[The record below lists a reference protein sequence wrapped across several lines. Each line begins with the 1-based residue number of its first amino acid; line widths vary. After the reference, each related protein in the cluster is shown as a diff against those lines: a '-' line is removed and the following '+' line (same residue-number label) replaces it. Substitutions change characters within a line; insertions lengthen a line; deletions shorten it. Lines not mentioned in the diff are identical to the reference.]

1 MSHSRLWNNATIH
14 TGVFARNELGYY
26 LLPEFEDDELFS
38 ESRTKLKLFLTAYWD
53 SMCSIPNQRSTIP
66 WADIYRSPTSFF
78 VDLVI
83 PASWPSMDRIENMK
97 CSSMIE
103 LADRIRLVQQSE
115 RPNIFRAKADI
126 IRILRSSPSE
136 VVAPKTPNMGVT
148 IIDVDALPS
157 TPSPPQMDSSGEL
170 TSIAPEFPL
179 ALIRTSAIES
189 SMLPLAADV
198 LVDIIEPPRAS
209 GPSNTP
215 HSSAKRKSTLFADNA
230 GAAAFPD
237 GTRSPKKPRLSRAS
251 NGITSNTT
259 PKS

>member
-1 MSHSRLWNNATIH
+1 M
-14 TGVFARNELGYY
+14 
-26 LLPEFEDDELFS
+26 
-38 ESRTKLKLFLTAYWD
+38 AYWS
-53 SMCSIPNQRSTIP
+53 SMFPAPGTLSAIP
-66 WADIYRSPTSFF
+66 WDDIYRSPTSFF
-78 VDLVI
+78 VDSII
-83 PASWPSMDRIENMK
+83 PVGSPHTDRIENMK
-97 CSSMIE
+97 CSSMIK

-126 IRILRSSPSE
+126 LRILRSSPSE
-136 VVAPKTPNMGVT
+136 AIAPKTPNMGVT
-148 IIDVDALPS
+148 IIDVDAPPS

-215 HSSAKRKSTLFADNA
+215 RSSAKRKSTSFADNA
-230 GAAAFPD
+230 GAAAFAD
-237 GTRSPKKPRLSRAS
+237 GIRSPKKPRLSRAS

-259 PKS
+259 PES